1 MIISKA
7 SAGSGKTYQLAHTY
21 IEILKKTVDP
31 SAYKHILAV
40 TFTNKATAEM
50 KGRILEYLSE
60 DASCRDKLLSILHD
74 YSSFSVSTIDRFFQR
89 CIKAFSREAGHFADY
104 QISLE
109 RDNLIVEAV
118 DRFLSSL
125 DAGNTSV
132 MNWLGE
138 SLKESLDRGE
148 RLKIDRPLYDMARSL
163 KSEEYRTLAE
173 EKHIDNRTAYNAG
186 RLSKI
191 RKNCVEIIRAFQDKA
206 TALGIKYENFKK
218 IPVPKRNATDAQKA
232 LFVGNEYRD
241 YCTALEI
248 YPLIFALGF
257 AGAFFE
263 EFDNLLKEK
272 NLMCLDESNTLL
284 KDIIDGSDAPFVY
297 EKLGVWYRN
306 FLLDEFQDTSNIQW
320 DNFLPLLRE
329 SEGNGGDNLIVG
341 DVKQSIYRWRNSDW
355 RLLGEVVQKEFP
367 GAELMVKD
375 DNYRSSREV
384 IGFNNAFFT
393 FLAQRLSLEKEYSD
407 VVQHAKKED
416 IQNGFVKATFI
427 DNNYQKDAVLAS
439 IKSAVESGAF
449 FSDIA
454 VLVRNNSEGSEIAK
468 FLIINKIPVISDESL
483 KLRSSSLLRTLVSV
497 LCRIDNPRD
506 AIGGFYAADVETEDI
521 RSYHSLTDLCEEI
534 LRRLKEKDENSFDGQ
549 TAFIQGFMDD
559 VREWS
564 EQNGN
569 NLSQY
574 LEHWSQCDKSI
585 ASPEGSNAVRIL
597 TVHKSKGLEF
607 PHLIFPYANK
617 VSLFKNCVKWCYFTP
632 PEGSSLIPEAEGL
645 YPVSLAEKTGD
656 SWFRKDYEQELGM
669 QKIDNMN
676 LFYVALTR
684 AEKSLHI
691 IAKQP
696 SKDCIGKVEKGKA
709 VDWKD
714 FSQLLYAYCHLLG
727 WTSKRTES
735 AADGSE
741 ITITEYQTSTPYNF
755 NKMKRDPVEKVGNLP
770 VPRYPSIPID
780 SRLKPS
786 SDASEFFSLE
796 EGETPS
802 EREVGIAMHEIL
814 SRVRV
819 PSDLDTSVA
828 ASLASALI
836 TSEGAQEAK
845 SLLAGRIAAHPQWF
859 SADVEVLHERAVIS
873 VYGEEKRP
881 DRVLRYP
888 DGRVTVIDYKFG
900 EPNSSYM
907 KQVRKYM
914 QIYRDMGAE
923 NVEGFIWYVRSEEVV
938 PVSI

>member
-21 IEILKKTVDP
+21 IDILKKAGEP

-50 KGRILEYLSE
+50 KSRILKYLSE
-60 DASCRDKLLSILHD
+60 DASCRKMLLSILHD

-109 RDNLIVEAV
+109 RDSLIVEAV

-125 DAGNTSV
+125 DGGNTAV
-132 MNWLGE
+132 MKWLGD
-138 SLKESLDRGE
+138 SLSESLDRGE
-148 RLKIDRPLYDMARSL
+148 KLKIDRPLYDMARSL
-163 KSEEYRTLAE
+163 KSEQYRSLAE
-173 EKHIDNRTAYNAG
+173 KNGIDNRTAYDAG

-191 RKNCVEIIRAFQDKA
+191 KKNCVEIIKTFQKKA
-206 TALGIKYENFKK
+206 ADLDIKYENFKK
-218 IPVPKRNATDAQKA
+218 IPVPKKNATDEQKA
-232 LFVGNEYRD
+232 LFEGNEYRD

-248 YPLIFALGF
+248 YPGIFALGF

-263 EFDNLLKEK
+263 EFDNLLREK

-329 SEGNGGDNLIVG
+329 SEGSGGDNLIVG

-367 GAELMVKD
+367 RAEVAFKTE
-375 DNYRSSREV
+375 NYRSARKV
-384 IGFNNAFFT
+384 VDFNNAFFS
-393 FLAQRLSLEKEYSD
+393 FAAQRLSLEKEYSD
-407 VVQHAKKED
+407 VVQYAKKED
-416 IQNGFVKATFI
+416 SQGGYVRVTFI
-427 DNNYQKDAVLAS
+427 DNNYQKDAVLDS
-439 IKSAVESGAF
+439 IKSAGTKGAE

-454 VLVRNNSEGSEIAK
+454 VLVRNNSEGSEIARY
-468 FLIINKIPVISDESL
+468 LILNKIPVISDESL
-483 KLRSSSLLRTLVSV
+483 ELKSSSLVRRLVSV
-497 LCRIDNPRD
+497 LCRIDNPGD
-506 AIGGFYAADVETEDI
+506 DIGGFHALDVEVGDI
-521 RSYHSLTDLCEEI
+521 QAFHSLTDLCEEI
-534 LRRLKEKDENSFDGQ
+534 LRRFRETDEESFEGE

-569 NLSQY
+569 NLSEY
-574 LEHWSQCDKSI
+574 LEHWSQCNKSI
-585 ASPEGSNAVRIL
+585 ASPEDSNAVRIL
-597 TVHKSKGLEF
+597 TIHKSKGLEF
-607 PHLIFPYANK
+607 PYLIFPYANK
-617 VSLFKNCVKWCYFTP
+617 VSLFKNCVKWCYFASP
-632 PEGSSLIPEAEGL
+632 AGSSLIPEAAGL

-656 SWFRKDYEQELGM
+656 SWFGKDYEQEIGM

-684 AEKSLHI
+684 AGKSLHI

-714 FSQLLYAYCHLLG
+714 FSQLLYAYCHQFG
-727 WTSKRTES
+727 WAVKKTETT
-735 AADGSE
+735 ADGSE
-741 ITITEYQTSTPYNF
+741 ISITEYETGTPYDF
-755 NKMKRDPVEKVGNLP
+755 SMMQREQGETVENMPL
-770 VPRYPSIPID
+770 PRYPSIPIG
-780 SRLKPS
+780 SRLEPS
-786 SDASEFFSLE
+786 SDAKDFFSLE

-819 PSDLDTSVA
+819 HSDLDASVA
-828 ASLASALI
+828 ASLASAQI

-845 SLLAGRIAAHPQWF
+845 SLLAARIAAHPQWF
-859 SADVEVLHERAVIS
+859 GGDAEVMNETAIIGAD
-873 VYGEEKRP
+873 GQEKRP
-881 DRVLRYP
+881 DRVLRFP
-888 DGRVTVIDYKFG
+888 DGKITVIDYKFG
-900 EPNSSYM
+900 EPHSSYN
-907 KQVRKYM
+907 KQVREYM
-914 QIYRDMGAE
+914 KLYRDMGAE
-923 NVEGFIWYVRSEEVV
+923 NVEGFIWYVRSDEVV
-938 PVSI
+938 AVSI

>member
-714 FSQLLYAYCHLLG
+714 FSQLLYAYCHQLG

-859 SADVEVLHERAVIS
+859 SADVEVLNERAVIS